1 MDLQR
6 VSLRPGG
13 TSLGGGLVATPSQP
27 KLLAQGKP
35 RTLGGSSRPWRVR
48 LYAPGAGNNKY
59 QVYFRAPAGDGEPWK
74 RVLRRAAS
82 EEEARK
88 IFAQAEAALDTEQTM
103 PVGAD
108 VRSSRTIRM
117 LGEEYLKDSIER
129 GKQPRTMEQ
138 RESRL
143 KAHILP
149 TIGDVPV
156 TKWRVEHSRRVMEKG
171 SKTLFSQRGRED
183 LRGQLAAMRKLAW
196 RLGWLDRSIDP
207 LDGLEIGRA
216 NVLHGATAQ
225 YVDPHLRPETR
236 QVRAMAAAADRLC
249 GPEGTDPLM
258 TRLPLFGTK
267 IRVAGFGGLRLGEQN
282 ALRAI
287 DVFFY
292 RGYVHV
298 NGAWITPRKA
308 AGFRGPVKNHV
319 LHEVPLP
326 KSLLR
331 DELLP
336 RVKDLLDLPAKASL
350 QQVINAQEAERQ
362 NRAALAAREKDKNLA
377 WWNYPVPSEDELW
390 LFVDTLT
397 GLPVKPEMHNERWHR
412 VRAWVEENDPDNAW
426 PRTIVYRNLR
436 HHAATKWFH
445 EELGEPWEVVAQ
457 YLGDKLTTVLNHY
470 VRAGEDALRDSVT
483 KLAER

>member
-1 MDLQR
+1 MAKR
-6 VSLRPGG
+6 
-13 TSLGGGLVATPSQP
+13 TQP
-27 KLLAQGKP
+27 TLLAQGKL
-35 RTLGGSSRPWRVR
+35 RTARGSQRPWRVR
-48 LYAPGAGNNKY
+48 LYAPTVGTNKF
-59 QVYFRAPAGDGEPWK
+59 QVMFRAPAGDGEPWK

-82 EEEARK
+82 EEEARA
-88 IFAQAEAALDTEQTM
+88 IFAQAEAALDTESAT

-108 VRSSRTIRM
+108 VRASRTIRM
-117 LGEEYLKDSIER
+117 LGEEYLKESIAR
-129 GKQPRTMEQ
+129 GKQPRTMEG

-143 KAHILP
+143 NAHILP
-149 TIGDVPV
+149 TIGEVPV
-156 TKWRVEHSRRVMEKG
+156 TKWRVEHSRKVMEKG

-225 YVDPHLRPETR
+225 YVDPRLRPETR
-236 QVRAMAAAADRLC
+236 QVRAMAAAADKLC

-282 ALRAI
+282 GLRAI
-287 DVFFY
+287 DVFFQE
-292 RGYVHV
+292 GYVHV

-308 AGFRGPVKNHV
+308 AGFRGPVKNHT

-326 KSLLR
+326 RSLMR

-336 RVKDLLDLPAKASL
+336 RVAVLLGLPADAALQRVLNVQEEERQRRASL
-350 QQVINAQEAERQ
+350 AQ
-362 NRAALAAREKDKNLA
+362 REKDRNLA
-377 WWNYPVPSEDELW
+377 WWNYPIPPEDEQW
-390 LFVDTLT
+390 LFVDTVT
-397 GLPVKPEMHNERWHR
+397 GLPVKPEMHNDRWHR
-412 VRAWVEENDPDNAW
+412 VRAWVDENDPDNAW

-470 VRAGEDALRDSVT
+470 VRAGEDALRDSVG
-483 KLAER
+483 KLAKL

>member
-1 MDLQR
+1 MAIR
-6 VSLRPGG
+6 KKP
-13 TSLGGGLVATPSQP
+13 T
-27 KLLAQGKP
+27 LLAQGKP
-35 RTLGGSSRPWRVR
+35 RTLGGSARPWRVR
-48 LYAPGAGNNKY
+48 LYAPEDGGTKY
-59 QVYFRAPAGDGEPWK
+59 QVMFRAPAGDGEPWR
-74 RVLRRAAS
+74 RVLRRANS

-88 IFAQAEAALDTEQTM
+88 IFAQAEAALDTEKEI
-103 PVGAD
+103 PAGAD
-108 VRSSRTIRM
+108 VRASRTIRV
-117 LGEEYLKDSIER
+117 LGEEYLKDSVER

-143 KAHILP
+143 NAHILP

-156 TKWRVEHSRRVMEKG
+156 TKWRVEHSRKVMEKG
-171 SKTLFSQRGRED
+171 STTLFSTRGRED

-225 YVDPHLRPETR
+225 YVDPRLRPETR
-236 QVRAMAAAADRLC
+236 QVKAMAAAADKLC

-287 DVFFY
+287 DVFFD

-298 NGAWITPRKA
+298 NGSWITPRGQ
-308 AGFRGPVKNHV
+308 AGFRGPVKNHT

-326 KSLLR
+326 KSLMH

-336 RVKDLLDLPAKASL
+336 RVKELLWLPANASV
-350 QQVINAQEAERQ
+350 QQVVNAQEEERQ
-362 NRAALAAREKDKNLA
+362 RRATLAAREPDKNLA
-377 WWNYPVPSEDELW
+377 WWNYPVAPEDEVW
-390 LFVDTLT
+390 LFIDTIT
-397 GLPVKPEMHNERWHR
+397 GLPVKPELHNERWHR
-412 VRAWVEENDPDNAW
+412 VRAWVEENDPENAW

-470 VRAGEDALRDSVT
+470 VRAGEDALRDSVG
-483 KLAER
+483 KLAKL

>member
-1 MDLQR
+1 M
-6 VSLRPGG
+6 
-13 TSLGGGLVATPSQP
+13 ATRSQP

-35 RTLGGSSRPWRVR
+35 RTTSGSSRPWRVR
-48 LYAPGAGNNKY
+48 LYAPSAGTNKY
-59 QVYFRAPAGDGEPWK
+59 QVFFKAPAGDGEPWK

-82 EEEARK
+82 EDEARK
-88 IFAQAEAALDTEQTM
+88 IFAQAEAALDTEQAT

-108 VRSSRTIRM
+108 VRASRTIRM
-117 LGEEYLKDSIER
+117 LGAEYLRDSIER

-143 KAHILP
+143 NAHILP

-156 TKWRVEHSRRVMEKG
+156 TKWRVEDSRRVMEKG

-216 NVLHGATAQ
+216 NILHGATAQ
-225 YVDPHLRPETR
+225 YVDPRLRPETR
-236 QVRAMAAAADRLC
+236 QVTAMATAADALC
-249 GPEGTDPLM
+249 GPDGTDPLM

-267 IRVAGFGGLRLGEQN
+267 IRIAGFGGLRLGEQN
-282 ALRAI
+282 ALRAF
-287 DVFFY
+287 DVFFD

-298 NGAWITPRKA
+298 NGSWITPRRQ
-308 AGFRGPVKNHV
+308 AGFRGPVKNHT

-326 KSLLR
+326 RSLMH

-336 RVKDLLDLPAKASL
+336 RVKELLGLPEKASL
-350 QQVINAQEAERQ
+350 QQVVNAQEEERQ
-362 NRAALAAREKDKNLA
+362 RRATLANREKDRNLA
-377 WWNYPVPSEDELW
+377 WWNYPVPTEEELW
-390 LFVDTLT
+390 LFIDTAT
-397 GLPVKPEMHNERWHR
+397 GLPVKPELHNERWHR
-412 VRAWVEENDPDNAW
+412 VRAWVDENDPENAW

-436 HHAATKWFH
+436 HHAATRWFH

-470 VRAGEDALRDSVT
+470 VRAGEDALRDSVG
-483 KLAER
+483 KLAKL

>member
-1 MDLQR
+1 M
-6 VSLRPGG
+6 
-13 TSLGGGLVATPSQP
+13 ATRSQP

-35 RTLGGSSRPWRVR
+35 RTLGGSTRPWRVR
-48 LYAPGAGNNKY
+48 LYAPAPGSNKY
-59 QVYFRAPAGDGEPWK
+59 QVYFKAPAGEGEPWK

-88 IFAQAEAALDTEQTM
+88 IFAQAEAALDTDKET
-103 PVGAD
+103 PSGAD
-108 VRSSRTIRM
+108 VRASRTIRM
-117 LGEEYLKDSIER
+117 LGEEYLRDSRER
-129 GKQPRTMEQ
+129 GKQPRTMEG

-143 KAHILP
+143 NAHILP

-156 TKWRVEHSRRVMEKG
+156 TKWRVEHSRRVMDKG

-225 YVDPHLRPETR
+225 YVDPRLRPETR
-236 QVRAMAAAADRLC
+236 QVKAMAAAADKLC

-282 ALRAI
+282 GLRAI
-287 DVFFY
+287 DVFLEH
-292 RGYVHV
+292 GYVHV
-298 NGAWITPRKA
+298 NGSWITPRGA
-308 AGFRGPVKNHV
+308 AGFRGPVKNHTI
-319 LHEVPLP
+319 HEVPLP
-326 KSLLR
+326 WSLMHN
-331 DELLP
+331 ELLP
-336 RVKDLLDLPAKASL
+336 RVREVLDLPLTASL
-350 QQVINAQEAERQ
+350 QQVTNAQEAERQ
-362 NRAALAAREKDKNLA
+362 RRASLAARKKDRNIA
-377 WWNYPVPSEDELW
+377 WWNYPVPPKEELW
-390 LFVDTLT
+390 LFVDTVT

-412 VRAWVEENDPDNAW
+412 VRRWVEEDDPDNAW
-426 PRTIVYRNLR
+426 PKTIVYRNLR

-470 VRAGEDALRDSVT
+470 VRAGEDALRDSVG
-483 KLAER
+483 KLANR

>member
-1 MDLQR
+1 MAT
-6 VSLRPGG
+6 RP
-13 TSLGGGLVATPSQP
+13 QP

-35 RTLGGSSRPWRVR
+35 RMLGGATRGWRVR
-48 LYAPGAGNNKY
+48 LYAPGAGSNKY
-59 QVYFRAPAGDGEPWK
+59 QVYFRAPAGEGEPWK
-74 RVLRRAAS
+74 RVLRRASS

-88 IFAQAEAALDTEQTM
+88 IFAQAEAALDTESET
-103 PVGAD
+103 PAGAD
-108 VRSSRTIRM
+108 IRASRTIRM
-117 LGEEYLKDSIER
+117 LGEEYIADSIER
-129 GKQPRTMEQ
+129 GKQPRTMEG

-143 KAHILP
+143 NAHILP
-149 TIGDVPV
+149 TIGDLPV

-171 SKTLFSQRGRED
+171 SRTLFSQRGRED

-207 LDGLEIGRA
+207 LDGLEIARA

-225 YVDPHLRPETR
+225 YVDPRLRPETR
-236 QVRAMAAAADRLC
+236 QVRAMADAADQLC
-249 GPEGTDPLM
+249 GPHGTDPLM
-258 TRLPLFGTK
+258 TRLPLLGTK

-287 DVFFY
+287 DVFFD

-298 NGAWITPRKA
+298 NGSWITPRGQ
-308 AGFRGPVKNHV
+308 AGFRGPVKNHN

-326 KSLLR
+326 KSLMH

-336 RVKDLLDLPAKASL
+336 RVKELLNLPAKASL
-350 QQVINAQEAERQ
+350 QQVTNAQETERQ
-362 NRAALAAREKDKNLA
+362 HRASRSAREKDKNLA
-377 WWNYPVPSEDELW
+377 WWNYPTPPEDELW
-390 LFVDTLT
+390 LFVDTVT

-412 VRAWVEENDPDNAW
+412 VRTWVETHDSDNAW

-470 VRAGEDALRDSVT
+470 VRAGEDALRDSVG
-483 KLAER
+483 KLAKL

>member
-1 MDLQR
+1 MAPR
-6 VSLRPGG
+6 
-13 TSLGGGLVATPSQP
+13 SQP
-27 KLLAQGKP
+27 KLLAQGRA
-35 RTLGGSSRPWRVR
+35 RTTGGSSRPWRVR
-48 LYAPGAGNNKY
+48 LYAPSDGSNKY
-59 QVYFRAPAGDGEPWK
+59 QVFFKAPAGDGEPWK
-74 RVLRRAAS
+74 RVLRRAAT
-82 EEEARK
+82 EAEARR
-88 IFAQAEAALDTEQTM
+88 IFAQAEAALDTESET
-103 PVGAD
+103 PAGAD
-108 VRSSRTIRM
+108 VRPSRTIRM
-117 LGEEYLKDSIER
+117 LGEEYLRDSLER
-129 GKQPRTMEQ
+129 GKQSRTMEQ

-143 KAHILP
+143 NAHINP

-156 TKWRVEHSRRVMEKG
+156 TKWRVEHSRKVMEKG

-183 LRGQLAAMRKLAW
+183 LRGQLSAMRKLAW

-225 YVDPHLRPETR
+225 YVDPRLRPETR
-236 QVRAMAAAADRLC
+236 QVRAMAAAADKLC

-287 DVFFY
+287 DVFFD
-292 RGYVHV
+292 RGYVHI
-298 NGAWITPRKA
+298 NGSWITPRGQA
-308 AGFRGPVKNHV
+308 SFRGPVKNRT

-326 KSLLR
+326 KSLMH

-336 RVKDLLDLPAKASL
+336 RVKELLDLPARASL

-362 NRAALAAREKDKNLA
+362 RRASLAAREKDKNVA
-377 WWNYPVPSEDELW
+377 WWNYPVPPEDELW
-390 LFVDTLT
+390 LFVDTAT

-412 VRAWVEENDPDNAW
+412 IRAWVEENDLDNAW

-470 VRAGEDALRDSVT
+470 VRPGEDALRDSVN
-483 KLAER
+483 KLSAL